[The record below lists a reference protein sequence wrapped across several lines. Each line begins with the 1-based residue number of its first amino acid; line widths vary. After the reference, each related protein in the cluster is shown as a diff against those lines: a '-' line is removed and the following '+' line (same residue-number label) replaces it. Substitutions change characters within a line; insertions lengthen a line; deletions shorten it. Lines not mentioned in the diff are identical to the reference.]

1 MSRLKRL
8 KSIDGFI
15 ENLQT
20 IISKSQCSLSEVEL
34 NSLNEA
40 IAKLLVLRS
49 KKGLTNKHYQN
60 EISDILELIYIF
72 LTK

>member
-8 KSIDGFI
+8 KSIDGLI

-20 IISKSQCSLSEVEL
+20 IISQSQCSLSEVEL

-40 IAKLLVLRS
+40 IAKLTMLRG
-49 KKGLTNKHYQN
+49 KKGLTDKHYQI
-60 EISDILELIYIF
+60 EISDIVELIYNF

>member
-8 KSIDGFI
+8 KSIDGLI

>member
-8 KSIDGFI
+8 KSIDGLI

-20 IISKSQCSLSEVEL
+20 IISQSQCSLSEIEL
-34 NSLNEA
+34 NLLNEA
-40 IAKLLVLRS
+40 IAKLMMLRI
-49 KKGLTNKHYQN
+49 KKGLTDKQYQI
-60 EISDILELIYIF
+60 EISDILELIFNF

>member
-8 KSIDGFI
+8 KSIDGLI

-20 IISKSQCSLSEVEL
+20 IISQSQCSLSEIEL
-34 NSLNEA
+34 NLLNEA
-40 IAKLLVLRS
+40 IAKLTVLRS
-49 KKGLTNKHYQN
+49 KKGLTDKHYQN
-60 EISDILELIYIF
+60 EISDILELIYNF